1 MLGFSSLTR
10 SRTYA
15 PFSGG
20 MSLDHG
26 TTGEVSVQCF
36 QMHFSGLSWWSH
48 GWDCASAA
56 RFLIRELRSH
66 MTCSKKKKRKEM
78 PFSDFLI
85 SDGEWSLLP
94 VGGKW
99 FGFLEGCWKGENVLH
114 SLLTKSPVLSFV
126 SLWKWDDIP

>member
-94 VGGKW
+94 VRREVVWIPGGL
-99 FGFLEGCWKGENVLH
+99 LERREC
-114 SLLTKSPVLSFV
+114 SLLSLNQVPCSF
-126 SLWKWDDIP
+126 LCFTLEIG